1 VIFIR
6 RVSNHLP
13 KALEQQPKN
22 DVVKNDVALAIFWSP
37 LHQIHVGGW
46 ILR

>member
-22 DVVKNDVALAIFWSP
+22 DVALAVFWSP
-37 LHQIHVGGW
+37 AN
-46 ILR
+46 RF